1 MSSITT
7 TVTIQPTTTHT
18 ITTTT
23 ACTIATATLLSALS
37 GNCYYCCRYYY
48 KDDV

>member
-1 MSSITT
+1 MSSTTT

-37 GNCYYCCRYYY
+37 G
-48 KDDV
+48 KTATTVAVTITKTM